1 MEIIKSYQKAKHR
14 PNASTPHVLFLLDF
28 LSLVR
33 HEKCIVVEVVVLV
46 VLVVV
51 VVVVG
56 VEQSQHLSGAR
67 AYPMAVK

>member
-51 VVVVG
+51 VVVG